1 LEADGIAADRNSSRV
16 IRQMLQRLFVGP
28 WSSTILDQGGGTIP
42 FVGPTNALRYTPV
55 YRAVT
60 LIANDVARIEVEV
73 SNSGADSLLRSPS
86 PYMSAFE
93 LRRAMTMQV
102 LLYGNAFAAINRTR
116 GGELLELILLEAD
129 SVSLDLTG
137 PRPVYRTRAYGDL
150 TPEQVFHLR
159 APSTTGLWGDSPVSL
174 CRTSLQLMAAQEDMA
189 LKAYSNAGNPKIAL
203 VHPGPLSLEARQR
216 IMADYEAKH
225 AGTSNTGK
233 PLVLAEG
240 MRIERISSTLDDAG
254 LQAARQ
260 YSVGDVSRI
269 YGVPSSYLSEN
280 VGPSYG
286 TLEWL
291 SRMYV
296 DACLTQWLTCW
307 RAEIIAKLATPF
319 DSVVFDTDDLVR
331 PGMAETMAALRTA
344 VEAGFMTR
352 NEAREELDMAPLP
365 GLNEPIIA
373 MNMGT
378 GGGQTNIG
386 TDTSENAGSPNDF

>member
-1 LEADGIAADRNSSRV
+1 
-16 IRQMLQRLFVGP
+16 MLRRLFVGP
-28 WSSTILDQGGGTIP
+28 YSATILDTATGSIP
-42 FVGPTNALRYTPV
+42 FVGPSNALRYTPV

-60 LIANDVARIEVEV
+60 LIAGDIARIECEV
-73 SNSGADSLLRSPS
+73 SAAGADSLLRSPS
-86 PYMSAFE
+86 RYMSAFE
-93 LRRAMTMQV
+93 FRRAMTMQV
-102 LLYGNAFAAINRTR
+102 LLYGNSFAAINRTR
-116 GGELLELILLEAD
+116 GGELIEMILLDAD
-129 SVSLDLTG
+129 SVSLDTTG
-137 PRPVYRTRAYGDL
+137 AVPYYRTRLYGDL
-150 TPEQVFHLR
+150 QLEQVFHLK
-159 APSTTGLWGDSPVSL
+159 APNTNGLWGESPISL
-174 CRTSLQLMAAQEDMA
+174 CRTSLQIMAAQDEMT

-216 IMADYEAKH
+216 ITADYEAKH
-225 AGTSNTGK
+225 SGTANTGK

-260 YSVGDVSRI
+260 FSVGDVSRI

-296 DACLTQWLTCW
+296 DACLMPWLQVW
-307 RAEIIAKLATPF
+307 KSEIVTKLAGVGET
-319 DSVVFDTDDLVR
+319 VAWDTDELVR

-344 VEAGFMTR
+344 VEAGFLTR
-352 NEAREELDMAPLP
+352 NEAREELDLDPLP
-365 GLNEPIIA
+365 GLDAPIQA

-386 TDTSENAGSPNDF
+386 TDTSQNAGTPNDF

>member
-1 LEADGIAADRNSSRV
+1 M
-16 IRQMLQRLFVGP
+16 IRSLIQRLFVGP
-28 WSSTILDQGGGTIP
+28 WSSTILTEGGGSIP
-42 FVGPTNALRYTPV
+42 YVSASNALRYTPV

-60 LIANDVARIEVEV
+60 LIANDIARIEMEV
-73 SNSGADSLLRSPS
+73 TASGADSLLRSPS
-86 PYMSAFE
+86 TYMSAFE
-93 LRRAMTMQV
+93 MRRAMTMQV

-116 GGELLELILLEAD
+116 GGELLELILLEPD

-137 PRPVYRTRAYGDL
+137 PRPIYRTRLYGDL
-150 TPEQVFHLR
+150 AQEQIFHLR
-159 APSTTGLWGDSPVSL
+159 APNTTGLWGDSPINL
-174 CRTSLQLMAAQEDMA
+174 CRTSLQLMAAQEEMA

-216 IMADYEAKH
+216 ITADYEAKH
-225 AGTSNTGK
+225 AGTQNTGR

-240 MRIERISSTLDDAG
+240 MRVERISSTLDDAG

-296 DACLTQWLTCW
+296 DACLQQWMQVW
-307 RAEIIAKLATPF
+307 KAEIITKLATPF
-319 DSVVFDTDDLVR
+319 DSVIFDTDDIVR

-352 NEAREELDMAPLP
+352 NEAREELDLEPLP
-365 GLNEPIIA
+365 GLDAPIIA
-373 MNMGT
+373 LNMGT
-378 GGGQTNIG
+378 GGGQTNLG
-386 TDTSENAGSPNDF
+386 DDTSEEAGTPNDF

>member
-1 LEADGIAADRNSSRV
+1 VLRKLLKRYFG
-16 IRQMLQRLFVGP
+16 GP
-28 WSSTILDQGGGTIP
+28 WSTIMYPDANGSLP
-42 FVGPTNALRYTPV
+42 FVSAATALRYTPV
-55 YRAVT
+55 YRAVS
-60 LIANDVARIEVEV
+60 LIANDVARVELDV
-73 SNSGADSLLRSPS
+73 SSPGAESLLATPS
-86 PYMSAFE
+86 PLMSGHEF
-93 LRRAMTMQV
+93 RRAMTMQ
-102 LLYGNAFAAINRTR
+102 LLLWGNAFAAINRTR
-116 GGELLELILLEAD
+116 GGELLELIMLDPD
-129 SVSLDLTG
+129 SVSLNTTTAV
-137 PRPVYRTRAYGDL
+137 PYYKTRAYGDL
-150 TPEQVFHLR
+150 QLDQVLHLK
-159 APSTTGLWGDSPVSL
+159 APNTNGLWGESPISL
-174 CRTSLQLMAAQEDMA
+174 CRTSLQLLAAQEDMA

-225 AGTSNTGK
+225 AGTANTGK

-296 DACLTQWLTCW
+296 DACLQQWLNVW
-307 RAEIIAKLATPF
+307 KAEVLSKLCAPGDT
-319 DSVVFDTDDLVR
+319 VTWDTDELVR

-352 NEAREELDMAPLP
+352 NEAREELDLAPLP
-365 GLNEPIIA
+365 GLDAPIVA
-373 MNMGT
+373 LNMGT
-378 GGGQTNIG
+378 GGGQTNLG
-386 TDTSENAGSPNDF
+386 SDTSAQEGTPNDF